1 MDVSPSASG
10 SSETLLLSASSSTP
24 SGAPSASN
32 SDTDMSTTTTPIGSG
47 TPTGSV
53 VIPGRDRSGTIIARP
68 VWDPPPAPAN
78 TTNTTINLET
88 SAETRNF
95 AGRHRTYRR
104 EAGSS
109 RSSTSASPSTDN
121 SRPETET
128 EDEGDDQG
136 DGDIDI
142 RRAERR
148 RLLRSSRQI
157 DSDGPS
163 TSASP
168 SPERSPR
175 PFPHPHRQRL
185 SLSRRAVGII
195 SDEPTTG
202 EVGAMELSTDAHII
216 INDAGGVGEGGI
228 GVAGVGVGVE
238 DGLVSLE
245 PNDDFAMGAPP
256 GAPGA
261 IEETPTTRGL
271 PLETGRRVRGV
282 AGDTPDITPRA
293 GVVGLPIMDGG
304 AGPIGR
310 VGSGHHLHSN
320 HQQHNYAHHQR
331 NATIRGRTDA
341 AVAATTVAGGTTAT
355 GGRTTGHGTPHHDAG
370 IYRDEDVLLGL
381 QLLAYLS
388 KYPHVR
394 QAFYKPRVSFHP
406 ASVNLPGAR
415 YSATGK
421 MKEKE
426 REKVGAD
433 SNTIKET
440 HEYLR
445 GVSSGRGMD
454 KERDTVGTHTS
465 TLVAPAPAPM
475 STPAR
480 QTNVFSLVERF
491 TFKPSSSETDLPNPP
506 PRLPTEIQYW
516 AGVIMRNACR
526 KDDSR
531 GGIRQCAN
539 SENYMR
545 YSPVRFANYT
555 PKCYVDAGKLT
566 HGNLPS
572 ADVVER
578 RSIAERSVRV
588 RRGVRGT
595 GSGVVRRMEMTRPR
609 WNNTSTNMLL

>member
-32 SDTDMSTTTTPIGSG
+32 SDTDMSTTATPIGSG

-68 VWDPPPAPAN
+68 VWDPAPVPAN
-78 TTNTTINLET
+78 SAPTPTTTNLLTT
-88 SAETRNF
+88 SAIFANTDTRNL
-95 AGRHRTYRR
+95 AGRHRAYRR
-104 EAGSS
+104 EPGFS
-109 RSSTSASPSTDN
+109 RSSASASPPTDN

-128 EDEGDDQG
+128 EDEGDEQGDG
-136 DGDIDI
+136 DGDIDMN
-142 RRAERR
+142 RVDRR
-148 RLLRSSRQI
+148 RLLRPRRQP

-175 PFPHPHRQRL
+175 PFSHPHRQRL
-185 SLSRRAVGII
+185 SLSRRAVGIV
-195 SDEPTTG
+195 SDEATTR

-216 INDAGGVGEGGI
+216 INDAGGVGEGGVGM
-228 GVAGVGVGVE
+228 GVGGVGVGVE

-282 AGDTPDITPRA
+282 QGDAPDITPRA
-293 GVVGLPIMDGG
+293 GVVGLPTMDGG
-304 AGPIGR
+304 VGAPAGR
-310 VGSGHHLHSN
+310 VGPGGHHLHPN
-320 HQQHNYAHHQR
+320 HQQHHHGHHQR

-341 AVAATTVAGGTTAT
+341 GVAATGATPGT
-355 GGRTTGHGTPHHDAG
+355 GGRTSGHGISHHDAG

-394 QAFYKPRVSFHP
+394 QAFYKPRTSFHP

-415 YSATGK
+415 YSAAGK

-426 REKVGAD
+426 REKASAD
-433 SNTIKET
+433 SSASSSAAKET
-440 HEYLR
+440 QAYLR
-445 GVSSGRGMD
+445 GFAPGRGKD
-454 KERDTVGTHTS
+454 KERDAVGTKASSLVTPSPPAPTS
-465 TLVAPAPAPM
+465 TAV
-475 STPAR
+475 R

-539 SENYMR
+539 S
-545 YSPVRFANYT
+545 
-555 PKCYVDAGKLT
+555 
-566 HGNLPS
+566 GNCFYIL
-572 ADVVER
+572 
-578 RSIAERSVRV
+578 
-588 RRGVRGT
+588 
-595 GSGVVRRMEMTRPR
+595 
-609 WNNTSTNMLL
+609 

>member
-1 MDVSPSASG
+1 MDISPSASG
-10 SSETLLLSASSSTP
+10 STEALLLSVSSSIP

-32 SDTDMSTTTTPIGSG
+32 SDTDMSTTATPIGSG

-68 VWDPPPAPAN
+68 VWDPLPALPNTIN
-78 TTNTTINLET
+78 TTTNPPPNP
-88 SAETRNF
+88 ETRNF

-104 EAGSS
+104 EPGSG

-128 EDEGDDQG
+128 EDEGDEQG
-136 DGDIDI
+136 DADGDIDMN
-142 RRAERR
+142 RAERR
-148 RLLRSSRQI
+148 RRLRSSTQT

-185 SLSRRAVGII
+185 SLSRRAVGIV
-195 SDEPTTG
+195 SDEATTG

-216 INDAGGVGEGGI
+216 INDAGGAGEGGM
-228 GVAGVGVGVE
+228 GVGGVGVGVE

-282 AGDTPDITPRA
+282 VGDAPDITPRA

-304 AGPIGR
+304 GAGPTGR
-310 VGSGHHLHSN
+310 VGPGGHHLHSN
-320 HQQHNYAHHQR
+320 HQQHHHAHHHR

-341 AVAATTVAGGTTAT
+341 AVAATTAAGGTT
-355 GGRTTGHGTPHHDAG
+355 GRTSGHSTSHHDAG

-426 REKVGAD
+426 REKVGID
-433 SNTIKET
+433 STATKET
-440 HEYLR
+440 QEYLR
-445 GVSSGRGMD
+445 GGRGMD
-454 KERDTVGTHTS
+454 KERDAVTS
-465 TLVAPAPAPM
+465 TLVTPTPAPM

-526 KDDSR
+526 KDDGR

-539 SENYMR
+539 SEDCR
-545 YSPVRFANYT
+545 
-555 PKCYVDAGKLT
+555 
-566 HGNLPS
+566 
-572 ADVVER
+572 
-578 RSIAERSVRV
+578 
-588 RRGVRGT
+588 
-595 GSGVVRRMEMTRPR
+595 
-609 WNNTSTNMLL
+609 

>member
-24 SGAPSASN
+24 SGAPSTSN
-32 SDTDMSTTTTPIGSG
+32 SDTDMSTTATPIGSG

-53 VIPGRDRSGTIIARP
+53 VIPGRDRSGTIVARP
-68 VWDPPPAPAN
+68 VWDPLPAPADTATVTN
-78 TTNTTINLET
+78 PPATTD
-88 SAETRNF
+88 TRNF
-95 AGRHRTYRR
+95 SGRHRTYRR
-104 EAGSS
+104 EAGFSHSS
-109 RSSTSASPSTDN
+109 ASASPSTDN

-128 EDEGDDQG
+128 EDEGDG
-136 DGDIDI
+136 DGDIDMN
-142 RRAERR
+142 RAERR
-148 RLLRSSRQI
+148 RLLRSRRQT

-175 PFPHPHRQRL
+175 PFPHPHHRL

-195 SDEPTTG
+195 SDEATTR

-216 INDAGGVGEGGI
+216 INDAGGAGDGGVGM
-228 GVAGVGVGVE
+228 GVGGVGVGVE

-261 IEETPTTRGL
+261 IEETPTTRGG
-271 PLETGRRVRGV
+271 PLEIGRRVRGV
-282 AGDTPDITPRA
+282 QGDAPDITPRA
-293 GVVGLPIMDGG
+293 GVVGLPTMDVG
-304 AGPIGR
+304 AGAPAGR
-310 VGSGHHLHSN
+310 VGPGGHHLHLN
-320 HQQHNYAHHQR
+320 HQQHHHGHHQR

-341 AVAATTVAGGTTAT
+341 AVAAAAASTTGTN
-355 GGRTTGHGTPHHDAG
+355 GRTGGHGTSHHDAG

-394 QAFYKPRVSFHP
+394 QAFYKPRASFHP

-415 YSATGK
+415 YNVTGK

-426 REKVGAD
+426 REKAGTD
-433 SNTIKET
+433 SSAAKET
-440 HEYLR
+440 QGYFR
-445 GVSSGRGMD
+445 GSSSGRGMD
-454 KERDTVGTHTS
+454 KERDAAGAKASTSVMAPPASTS
-465 TLVAPAPAPM
+465 TTV
-475 STPAR
+475 R

-506 PRLPTEIQYW
+506 PRLPSEIQYW

-539 SENYMR
+539 SEDYFL
-545 YSPVRFANYT
+545 YSAFG
-555 PKCYVDAGKLT
+555 C
-566 HGNLPS
+566 
-572 ADVVER
+572 
-578 RSIAERSVRV
+578 
-588 RRGVRGT
+588 
-595 GSGVVRRMEMTRPR
+595 
-609 WNNTSTNMLL
+609 